1 MVHRTT
7 DLFFVLK
14 FKHRVICG
22 RFTRESYDTSHAT
35 PATSTREP
43 THPRV
48 SACSKNIKIVSYHRV
63 RGRRAYGLLPLW
75 LLFWYILRCENLF
88 YSSISYDCSKFCEE
102 YLHFFTFMTVTFAR
116 RVGLRNILCF
126 SPLNHWKSG
135 EGVV

>member
-14 FKHRVICG
+14 FKHRVFCG
-22 RFTRESYDTSHAT
+22 RFTRESHDTSHAT

-63 RGRRAYGLLPLW
+63 RGCRAYGLLPLW
-75 LLFWYILRCENLF
+75 LLIKPFIDQACSVKMAGIWPRSFLASFFFVFMDLDFVSVHKHAKKKNLANDRTSLVNNP
-88 YSSISYDCSKFCEE
+88 YV
-102 YLHFFTFMTVTFAR
+102 L
-116 RVGLRNILCF
+116 
-126 SPLNHWKSG
+126 
-135 EGVV
+135 

>member
-14 FKHRVICG
+14 FKHRVFCG
-22 RFTRESYDTSHAT
+22 RFTRESHDTCHAT

-63 RGRRAYGLLPLW
+63 RGCRAYGLLPLW
-75 LLFWYILRCENLF
+75 LLFQIYFFSNQFINSCKYNRPVGRGCDGCVRTPPPPRPGALEVRLLR
-88 YSSISYDCSKFCEE
+88 K
-102 YLHFFTFMTVTFAR
+102 
-116 RVGLRNILCF
+116 RNYQD
-126 SPLNHWKSG
+126 K
-135 EGVV
+135 

>member
-14 FKHRVICG
+14 SSRSLRVFCG
-22 RFTRESYDTSHAT
+22 RFTRESHDTSHAT

-63 RGRRAYGLLPLW
+63 RGCRAYGLQPLW
-75 LLFWYILRCENLF
+75 LLVLF
-88 YSSISYDCSKFCEE
+88 IEAE
-102 YLHFFTFMTVTFAR
+102 VH
-116 RVGLRNILCF
+116 N
-126 SPLNHWKSG
+126 
-135 EGVV
+135 